1 MKLSILI
8 PCYNEE
14 LTLREI
20 VQLVQRALKKEDH
33 EIILIDDAS
42 SDRTH
47 EMIEELAKKEESII
61 AVFHDKNL
69 GKGAAIRSG
78 ISRTLSSKQEP
89 EGFWR

>member
-20 VQLVQRALKKEDH
+20 VQLVQTALKAEDH
-33 EIILIDDAS
+33 KIILIDDAS

-47 EMIEELAKKEESII
+47 EIIEELAKKEESIT
-61 AVFHDKNL
+61 AVFHDKNS

-78 ISRTLSSKQEP
+78 ISRLIGDVVRP
-89 EGFWR
+89 GRGP